1 MQMVCLQSVE
11 FWCSKFC
18 GNLLVCGNYICR
30 NLCYFVIILCIVVG
44 EEVYVKQVVV
54 MFFGIDLVELMD
66 EFERVWGKYG
76 FLLFNEKGNSNN
88 LVQEILI

>member
-1 MQMVCLQSVE
+1 
-11 FWCSKFC
+11 
-18 GNLLVCGNYICR
+18 
-30 NLCYFVIILCIVVG
+30 
-44 EEVYVKQVVV
+44 

-88 LVQEILI
+88 LV